1 MNSNAIKETITDRMT
16 ERGVRP
22 DAIEFFL
29 SAHRQLDLEE
39 QKLNWDDITPV
50 TATHVSEL
58 PEKGGEEYDY
68 YKDLGTRNLGSCA
81 VVKLN
86 GGRSTTMGGQVPKCT
101 INAKDGMSF
110 LDIVMHQVVA
120 NNDISG
126 VEVPLVLMNSF
137 FTDQMTEKI
146 VGRTPII
153 IMNFVQNEYPRIRED
168 NFMPLETGEDE
179 DWCPAGHGDFYNSFY
194 GSGLVDALLDLGLR
208 YVFVSNIDN
217 LSAVL
222 SPVIL
227 GMMVAQNKDFIME
240 VTAKTSADVKGGAPV
255 FHRDRLSLLEIAQ
268 VPEEYQDDFENIRR
282 FRYFNTNNLWIDLSS
297 LKKIMMEKSMQ
308 LPVIQNRKEI
318 HGHKI
323 IQIETAMGAA
333 LSSFKK
339 PGLFN
344 VPRYR
349 FAPVKKVSDLE
360 QLQSDEFELDSQ
372 YRVRRRG
379 DKRVY

>member
-1 MNSNAIKETITDRMT
+1 MKSITLEKRITNRMT
-16 ERGVRP
+16 GRGVKQ

-29 SAHRQLDLEE
+29 SAHRQLDLGE

-50 TATHVSEL
+50 TASQVSEL
-58 PEKGGEEYDY
+58 PDSGGEEYERL
-68 YKDLGTRNLGSCA
+68 KALGTSNLGRCA

-86 GGRSTTMGGQVPKCT
+86 GGRSTTMGGQVPKCMVS
-101 INAKDGMSF
+101 AKDGMSF
-110 LDIVMHQVVA
+110 LDIVMRQVVA

-137 FTDQMTEKI
+137 FTDQVSEDI

-153 IMNFVQNEYPRIRED
+153 IMNFVQNEYPRIRQD

-179 DWCPAGHGDFYNSFY
+179 DWCPAGHGDFYHSFY
-194 GSGLVDALLDLGLR
+194 GSGLVDTLLDLGLR

-227 GMMVAQNKDFIME
+227 GMMIDQNKDFVME
-240 VTAKTSADVKGGAPV
+240 VTAKTPADVKGGAPV
-255 FHRDRLSLLEIAQ
+255 IYQDRLSLLEIAQ
-268 VPEEYQDDFENIRR
+268 VPEEHHEDFQNIER
-282 FRYFNTNNLWIDLSS
+282 FKYFNTNNLWIDLIS

-308 LPVIQNRKEI
+308 LPVIQNKKEI
-318 HGHKI
+318 NGHKI

-333 LSSFKK
+333 LSSFKR
-339 PGLFN
+339 PGVFN

-360 QLQSDEFELDSQ
+360 RLQSDEFELDSQ
-372 YRVRRRG
+372 YRIRRRG
-379 DKRVY
+379 DKRAY

>member
-1 MNSNAIKETITDRMT
+1 MNCITLEERITDRMI
-16 ERGVRP
+16 ERGVRQ

-29 SAHRQLDLEE
+29 SAHHQLDLGE

-50 TATHVSEL
+50 TPSNVSEL
-58 PEKGGEEYDY
+58 PDKGSEPYERL
-68 YKDLGTRNLGSCA
+68 KALGTSHLGRCA
-81 VVKLN
+81 MVKLN
-86 GGRSTTMGGQVPKCT
+86 GGRSTTMGGQVPKCMV
-101 INAKDGMSF
+101 NAKDGMSF
-110 LDIVMHQVVA
+110 LDIVMRQVAA
-120 NNDISG
+120 NNDTSG

-137 FTDQMTEKI
+137 FTDQVSQEI

-153 IMNFVQNEYPRIRED
+153 LMNFVQNEYPRIRQD
-168 NFMPLETGEDE
+168 NLMPLETGEDE
-179 DWCPAGHGDFYNSFY
+179 DWCPAGHGDFYHSFY
-194 GSGLVDALLDLGLR
+194 GSGLVDALLELGLR

-227 GMMVAQNKDFIME
+227 GMMIDQNRDFVME
-240 VTAKTSADVKGGAPV
+240 VTAKTPVDVKGGAPV
-255 FHRDRLSLLEIAQ
+255 FYRDRLSLLEIAQ
-268 VPEEYQDDFENIRR
+268 VPEKYQDDFQDIER
-282 FRYFNTNNLWIDLSS
+282 FGYFNTNNLWIDLIS
-297 LKKIMMEKSMQ
+297 LKKIMMEKKMQ
-308 LPVIQNRKEI
+308 LPIIQNRKEI
-318 HGHKI
+318 NGHKI

-333 LSSFKK
+333 LSSFRQ

-372 YRVRRRG
+372 YRIRRRG
-379 DKRVY
+379 DERVY